1 MKDMKQL
8 LLFLLLTYTLPTF
21 AQSDSLKVV
30 IHYKNSQKVFEEYY
44 ISSDSVKNG
53 PYIEYNFK
61 GKKLK
66 EGRYTQ
72 GYPSGIW
79 HYYENNNWN
88 RLYSIFDWD
97 NMQEIEYKYVLNRKR
112 TSPSDSF
119 CRFPG
124 GEIVF
129 FHYIEEQGRLILHKF
144 PNLKGKAK
152 VTIQLEQGKQVKVV
166 KTEWF
171 DQEGNKVAIDSS
183 LEAELKAMFEKMP
196 AWLQCPPDPKP
207 GFQYIIPIAFS

>member
-1 MKDMKQL
+1 MKSVL
-8 LLFLLLTYTLPTF
+8 LLVLVFLIPFGLY
-21 AQSDSLKVV
+21 AQSDSLKVERF
-30 IHYKNSQKVFEEYY
+30 YKNSKQLREVYY
-44 ISSDSVKNG
+44 ISLDSVKNG
-53 PYIEYNFK
+53 PYIEYNSK

-66 EGRYTQ
+66 EGRYTKD
-72 GYPSGIW
+72 YPSGIW

-88 RLYSIFDWD
+88 RLYSVFDWD
-97 NMQEIEYKYVLNRKR
+97 TMKEIEYKYVSNRKR

-129 FHYIEEQGRLILHKF
+129 FHYILEQGRRILTKF
-144 PNLKGKAK
+144 PNLEGKAK
-152 VTIQLEQGKQVKVV
+152 VTIQLEQGRQVKVV

-171 DQEGNKVAIDSS
+171 DQEGKKATINSQV
-183 LEAELKAMFEKMP
+183 EAELKAMFEKMP

-207 GFQYIIPIAFS
+207 GFQYVIPILFT